1 MQLQGSEVSISWK
14 KRQYGQMLVPCTTV
28 DNTET
33 GKLCTAT
40 FIFTR
45 GANLKDSNSL
55 SKACG
60 QKLLLEESFVLLE
73 VMLECRLAYQ
83 LASRE
88 ILSLLEEYTILED
101 VVLLCS
107 SAFWS
112 STEQLP
118 VYSRSQPVFLPSLY
132 MTEMLST
139 KTCFVTEELG

>member
-14 KRQYGQMLVPCTTV
+14 KREYGQMLVPCTTV

-33 GKLCTAT
+33 GKLCFAT

-45 GANLKDSNSL
+45 GGNLKDPNSL
-55 SKACG
+55 SKTCG
-60 QKLLLEESFVLLE
+60 QKLLLEESFLLLE

-83 LASRE
+83 LTSRE
-88 ILSLLEEYTILED
+88 IHSLLEEYIILED
-101 VVLLCS
+101 VLLCS

-118 VYSRSQPVFLPSLY
+118 VYSRSQPIFLPSLY
-132 MTEMLST
+132 ITEMLST
-139 KTCFVTEELG
+139 KTCFVTEELR